1 MKHTSGCCGVRA
13 AAVIPLAV
21 ALYTPRVFAQ
31 QPYIHLNPMIE
42 KLAQGK
48 PVVGI
53 TTADFSMENAHA
65 IARSD
70 VDFVRIEMEHGPMD
84 FEALRNFL
92 IGMIDKAAI
101 VRKGNGQPRVAPIAR
116 FSPYGREQQAW
127 VVKQALDIGIM
138 GYIANGVD
146 TKEQALEIVRN
157 MRYPQLKGARY
168 MEPAGLRG
176 YSPTNALWF
185 WGIGSDEYQRRADLW
200 PLNPQGDLLAV
211 MMIESVEGL
220 KNVNEI
226 AAVPGVG
233 MLFPGA
239 AADLSMS
246 MGVRMDSP
254 EREAALQTVL
264 KACLAHNV
272 PCGILASAND
282 VEKRITEG
290 WKYLEVGGTGLSAA
304 ADAALRAARAA
315 IPK

>member
-1 MKHTSGCCGVRA
+1 MRRMPAFGA
-13 AAVIPLAV
+13 AAFGALLLAP
-21 ALYTPRVFAQ
+21 AANAQSAQ
-31 QPYIHLNPMIE
+31 QPFLHFNTMIE

-53 TTADFSMENAHA
+53 TTGDFSMENAHA

-70 VDFVRIEMEHGPMD
+70 VDFVRIEMEHAPMD
-84 FEALRNFL
+84 FEALRTFL

-101 VRKGNGQPRVAPIAR
+101 MRKGNLQPRVTPIAR

-127 VVKQALDIGIM
+127 VIKQALDIGLM

-146 TKEQALEIVRN
+146 TKEQALEIVRS
-157 MRYPQLKGARY
+157 MRYPQLRGSRY
-168 MEPAGLRG
+168 MDPPGLRG
-176 YSPTNALWF
+176 YSPGNALWF
-185 WGIGSDEYQRRADLW
+185 WGIGADEYRRRADLW
-200 PLNPQGDLLAV
+200 PLNPQGDLLCV
-211 MMIESVEGL
+211 IMIETTTGL

-226 AAVPGVG
+226 ASVPGVG

-246 MGVRMDSP
+246 MGVPMNSP

-272 PCGILASAND
+272 PCGILAGAND
-282 VEKRITEG
+282 IEKRITEG
-290 WKYLEVGGTGLSAA
+290 WKYLEVGGTGLSAGA
-304 ADAALRAARAA
+304 AAALRAAQSALN
-315 IPK
+315 K

>member
-1 MKHTSGCCGVRA
+1 MKRGV
-13 AAVIPLAV
+13 AVVSALV
-21 ALYTPRVFAQ
+21 AMLCTGGVFGQ
-31 QPYIHLNPMIE
+31 QTFLHLNPMVE

-92 IGMIDKAAI
+92 VGMIDKAAI

-146 TKEQALEIVRN
+146 TKEQALDIVRN

-185 WGIGSDEYQRRADLW
+185 WGIGADEYQRRADLW
-200 PLNPQGDLLAV
+200 PLNPQGDLIAI

-220 KNVNEI
+220 KNINEI

-233 MLFPGA
+233 MIFPGA

-272 PCGILASAND
+272 PCGILANAND

-290 WKYLEVGGTGLSAA
+290 WKYLEVGGTGLSAG

-315 IPK
+315 MAK